1 MIFIK
6 NKKEVIREFNKD
18 KYLKALIFFKNK
30 KISLEK
36 TDRFFNNP
44 YQYKKLKKEKEIVA
58 KYLEKYFKN
67 VENVI
72 DLGSG
77 YGSKSIYLSK
87 RKKFKGKKFY
97 LYDISTNG
105 LKLCQSILSTLKNK
119 DLNFYLENF
128 DFYRNKKILNKP
140 KSKSI
145 VFTSYAL
152 VYQRKLRDNFMKVIL
167 DINHNYVINFEPI
180 YEHIKLDSK
189 LGKEIKKYFI
199 KNDYTLN
206 LYSILKK
213 YEKQKKN

>member
-87 RKKFKGKKFY
+87 RKK
-97 LYDISTNG
+97 T
-105 LKLCQSILSTLKNK
+105 
-119 DLNFYLENF
+119 
-128 DFYRNKKILNKP
+128 
-140 KSKSI
+140 
-145 VFTSYAL
+145 
-152 VYQRKLRDNFMKVIL
+152 
-167 DINHNYVINFEPI
+167 
-180 YEHIKLDSK
+180 IKLITAPK
-189 LGKEIKKYFI
+189 LISFVI
-199 KNDYTLN
+199 
-206 LYSILKK
+206 
-213 YEKQKKN
+213 